1 MASPSRHRDGLWLLL
16 FWLVGVGL
24 DLLWL
29 RLNTLPPAWDQ
40 GDHLSRAFGLLR
52 VLQQAEPWSGG
63 WWHRLWAEAPSYR
76 GPLTGLVS
84 APVLQLLGPSYNSAV
99 LANSLFQ
106 ALLMLSLY
114 GQGRLMQG
122 RQMQGRR
129 VGLWAAALSGLAPAL
144 LNQRSDVLIDFSL
157 TAVVSACWWLL
168 SWKVLRHPR
177 PGWIWSLLVGVG
189 LGLITLTR
197 ATGLLL
203 LWLPLSLL
211 ALRLLAQLRRGRWKP
226 LAETLLAAAAALVVA
241 GPWIGQN
248 WLTILTSVNMAHRW
262 GTVYQEGL
270 EATTLQ
276 GWLWYPRML
285 PAMAGALMVTV
296 VLAGGLLAWAPWS
309 RRPLLPRPLL
319 PRPPLPRPQHPW
331 RLIWWLSFPLGALLL
346 ATLMTTKNIRFGLPL
361 VPQLLLGLA
370 LVLANVRG
378 PWAPPWRFAVVA
390 VGIWGVLSSQFGLS
404 PNTSGFSPRPPSNAG
419 HWPLAEI
426 IGQIRSSSPGQLAT
440 VVVVPDSNIHLN
452 PFNLDAEGRRQAFS
466 VAARQSVA
474 TAEQMADELAGFD
487 WFLLQGNLPGQP
499 NEALL
504 SSLVRRSPALREV
517 GSWPLPDGGRAQ
529 LFHKR
534 LPGLEVEPAAC
545 PPDGRPQLRLSGEAA
560 GGLRTTE
567 LVAPAALLRQGPLLL
582 APGADHAIG
591 QGLLR
596 PQGEGCL
603 RVRDTLQISPHASR
617 AAPPEPAAS
626 PDVLLLLPDGR
637 PLAVQQLPP
646 LPAPEGEAPLGLPN
660 RIAQLREMGRQLRL
674 GPLDPL
680 FAWLGQINQQDPEQ
694 IYLQQGEQLLRARLR
709 QRPDALDDLYSLAL
723 AQALQR
729 KADAAAVSL
738 EQLVR
743 LDPHNPRPWLGLG
756 VVNLYRFHPG
766 EARQA
771 LDRAAALA
779 PSDPTVHTLRA
790 VAHGMGL
797 DLLGALRLVQHPPV
811 APAAAPLA
819 PAAPAAPAP
828 AAAPRP
834 APSPAAASPATPSPA
849 AGTRAAAL

>member
-16 FWLVGVGL
+16 IWLACLAL
-24 DLLWL
+24 DALWL
-29 RLNTLPPAWDQ
+29 RLNTVPPAWDQ

-52 VLQQAEPWSGG
+52 VLQQAAPWSGV

-76 GPLTGLVS
+76 GPLTGLVT

-106 ALLMLSLY
+106 GLLMLSLY
-114 GQGRLMQG
+114 GQGRLI
-122 RQMQGRR
+122 QGRR

-157 TAVVSACWWLL
+157 TAVVTGCWWLL
-168 SWKVLRHPR
+168 SWRVLRQPR

-211 ALRLLAQLRRGRWKP
+211 ALRLLAQLRRGRWRP
-226 LAETLLAAAAALVVA
+226 LAEALLAAAAAGLVA

-270 EATTLQ
+270 EANSLQ

-285 PAMAGALMVTV
+285 PAMAGASMVAV
-296 VLAGGLLAWAPWS
+296 VLVGGLLAWRPWS
-309 RRPLLPRPLL
+309 RRPPLIWPR
-319 PRPPLPRPQHPW
+319 RPW

-370 LVLANVRG
+370 LVLANVRSA
-378 PWAPPWRFAVVA
+378 WAPPWRLAVVA
-390 VGIWGVLSSQFGLS
+390 LGIWGVLGSQFGLT
-404 PNTSGFSPRPPSNAG
+404 PNLSGFSPRPPSTAG
-419 HWPLAEI
+419 HWPLEEI
-426 IGQIRSSSPGQLAT
+426 IGQIRTAAPDQLAT

-452 PFNLDAEGRRQAFS
+452 PFNLDAEGRRQNFG

-474 TAEQMADELAGFD
+474 TAAQMADELAGFD

-517 GSWPLPDGGRAQ
+517 ASWPLPDGSRAQ

-534 LPGLEVEPAAC
+534 LPGLEVKPAPC
-545 PPDGRPQLRLSGEAA
+545 PADGRPQLRLSSDASA
-560 GGLRTTE
+560 GLHRTE
-567 LVAPAALLRQGPLLL
+567 LVAPAALLRQGLLLL

-591 QGLLR
+591 QGLIR

-603 RVRDTLQISPHASR
+603 LVRDTLQTSSQAGR
-617 AAPPEPAAS
+617 AAPPEPAQA
-626 PDVLLLLPDGR
+626 PDVRLLQPDGR
-637 PLAVQQLPP
+637 PLAVRQLSP

-660 RIAQLREMGRQLRL
+660 RIAQLREMGRQLRS

-694 IYLQQGEQLLRARLR
+694 VYLQQGEQLLRARLKR
-709 QRPDALDDLYSLAL
+709 QPDAVDDLYALAL

-729 KADAAAVSL
+729 KADVAATSL
-738 EQLVR
+738 ERLTG
-743 LDPHNPRPWLGLG
+743 LDPQNPRAWLGLG

-790 VAHGMGL
+790 VAHAMAL
-797 DLLGALRLVQHPPV
+797 DPLGALRLAQHPP
-811 APAAAPLA
+811 
-819 PAAPAAPAP
+819 
-828 AAAPRP
+828 
-834 APSPAAASPATPSPA
+834 AASP
-849 AGTRAAAL
+849 

>member
-16 FWLVGVGL
+16 FWLAGVGL

-29 RLNTLPPAWDQ
+29 HLNTVPPAWDQ

-52 VLQQAEPWSGG
+52 VLQQAEPWSGA

-76 GPLTGLVS
+76 GPLTGLVT

-106 ALLMLSLY
+106 ALLMLSVY
-114 GQGRLMQG
+114 GQGRLI
-122 RQMQGRR
+122 QGRR
-129 VGLWAAALSGLAPAL
+129 VGLWAAALTGLAPAL

-157 TAVVSACWWLL
+157 TAVLSASWWLL
-168 SWKVLRHPR
+168 SWRVLRQPR
-177 PGWIWSLLVGVG
+177 PGWLWSLLVGMS

-203 LWLPLSLL
+203 LWLPLLLL
-211 ALRLLAQLRRGRWKP
+211 ALRLAAALRRGHGRP
-226 LAETLLAAAAALVVA
+226 LLETLLAAIGALLVA
-241 GPWIGQN
+241 GPWIAQN

-270 EATTLQ
+270 EANTLQ

-285 PAMAGALMVTV
+285 PAMAGALMVAV
-296 VLAGGLLAWAPWS
+296 VLVGGLLAWRPWS
-309 RRPLLPRPLL
+309 RRPPIAWPQRPWPLL
-319 PRPPLPRPQHPW
+319 
-331 RLIWWLSFPLGALLL
+331 WWLSFPLGALLL

-361 VPQLLLGLA
+361 VPQLLVGLA

-378 PWAPPWRFAVVA
+378 RWGAPWRIAVVA
-390 VGIWGVLSSQFGLS
+390 VGIWGVVGSQFGLAL
-404 PNTSGFSPRPPSNAG
+404 NTSGFSPRPPSNAG

-426 IGQIRSSSPGQLAT
+426 IAQIREGAPQQLAT

-474 TAEQMADELAGFD
+474 AAEQMAAELAGFD
-487 WFLLQGNLPGQP
+487 WFLLQGNLPGQA

-504 SSLVRRSPALREV
+504 TSLVQRSPALRPV
-517 GSWPLPDGGRAQ
+517 ASWPLPDGSRAQ
-529 LFHKR
+529 LFQKR
-534 LPGLEVEPAAC
+534 LPGLEVEPAPC
-545 PPDGRPQLRLSGEAA
+545 PADGQPQLRLSPVGP
-560 GGLRTTE
+560 GGLRRTE
-567 LVAPAALLRQGPLLL
+567 LVAPAAVLRQGPLLL

-596 PQGEGCL
+596 PQGNGCL
-603 RVRDTLQISPHASR
+603 RVRDTLQASPGADR
-617 AAPPEPAAS
+617 PAPPEPAA
-626 PDVLLLLPDGR
+626 DQEVLLLLPDGR
-637 PLAVQQLPP
+637 SLKPRLGPP
-646 LPAPEGEAPLGLPN
+646 LPAPLGEAPLGLPN
-660 RIAQLREMGRQLRL
+660 RIAQLREMGRQLRS

-680 FAWLGQINQQDPEQ
+680 FAGLGQINQQDPEQ
-694 IYLQQGEQLLRARLR
+694 IYLEQGEQLLRARLR
-709 QRPDALDDLYSLAL
+709 RQPEAVEDLYALAL

-729 KADAAAVSL
+729 KADAAAASL
-738 EQLVR
+738 EQLTR
-743 LDPHNPRPWLGLG
+743 LDPRNSRPWMGLG

-766 EARQA
+766 AARRA

-779 PSDPTVHTLRA
+779 PQDPTVHTLRA
-790 VAHGMGL
+790 VAHGLAL
-797 DLLGALRLVQHPPV
+797 DLPGALRLAQHPPR
-811 APAAAPLA
+811 
-819 PAAPAAPAP
+819 PAAPGPTP
-828 AAAPRP
+828 S
-834 APSPAAASPATPSPA
+834 APSP
-849 AGTRAAAL
+849 

>member
-1 MASPSRHRDGLWLLL
+1 MASASRHRDGLWLLL

-29 RLNTLPPAWDQ
+29 RLNRVPPAWDQ

-52 VLQQAEPWSGG
+52 VLQLAEPWSGD

-76 GPLTGLVS
+76 GPLTGLVT

-114 GQGRLMQG
+114 GLGCLIQD
-122 RQMQGRR
+122 RR

-157 TAVVSACWWLL
+157 TAVITASWWLL
-168 SWKVLRHPR
+168 SWRVLRQPR
-177 PGWIWSLLVGVG
+177 PHWIWSLVVGVS
-189 LGLITLTR
+189 LGLVTLTR

-203 LWLPLSLL
+203 LWLPLLLL
-211 ALRLLAQLRRGRWKP
+211 ALRLLAELRHGRWRA
-226 LAETLLAAAAALVVA
+226 LAETLLAASGALLVA
-241 GPWIGQN
+241 GPWIRQN

-262 GTVYQEGL
+262 GTVYQEGR
-270 EATTLQ
+270 EANTLQ
-276 GWLWYPRML
+276 GWLWYPSML
-285 PAMAGALMVTV
+285 PAMAGALLVAV
-296 VLAGGLLAWAPWS
+296 VLAGGLLAWRPWG
-309 RRPLLPRPLL
+309 R
-319 PRPPLPRPQHPW
+319 RPPLTWPRRPW
-331 RLIWWLSFPLGALLL
+331 RLIWWLSFPLGALVL

-361 VPQLLLGLA
+361 VPQLLLALA

-378 PWAPPWRFAVVA
+378 RWAPPWRFAVVA
-390 VGIWGVLSSQFGLS
+390 VGIWGILGSQFGLA
-404 PNTSGFSPRPPSNAG
+404 PNTSGFSPRPPSNVG

-426 IGQIRSSSPGQLAT
+426 IGHIRAAAPGQLAT

-474 TAEQMADELAGFD
+474 GAEQMADELAGYD

-504 SSLVRRSPALREV
+504 TALVRGSPALREV
-517 GSWPLPDGGRAQ
+517 ASWPLPDGSRAR

-534 LPGLEVEPAAC
+534 LPGLEVESVAC
-545 PPDGRPQLRLSGEAA
+545 PADGRPQLRLSEEGP

-567 LVAPAALLRQGPLLL
+567 LVASSALLRQGPLLL

-591 QGLLR
+591 QGMIR
-596 PQGEGCL
+596 PRGMGCL
-603 RVRDTLQISPHASR
+603 RVRDTLQTSPHADR
-617 AAPPEPAAS
+617 PAPPNPAGAEA
-626 PDVLLLLPDGR
+626 VQLLGADGR
-637 PLAVQQLPP
+637 PLQPRFLPP
-646 LPAPEGEAPLGLPN
+646 LPAPLGEAPLGLPN
-660 RIAQLREMGRQLRL
+660 RIAQLREMGRQLRS

-694 IYLQQGEQLLRARLR
+694 IYLRQGEQLLRARLR
-709 QRPDALDDLYSLAL
+709 QQPDAVDDLYSLAL

-738 EQLVR
+738 ERLGR

-766 EARQA
+766 EARLA

-779 PSDPTVHTLRA
+779 PLDPTVHTLRA

-797 DLLGALRLVQHPPV
+797 DLVGALRLAQHPPAAAGAR
-811 APAAAPLA
+811 APASRPGAP
-819 PAAPAAPAP
+819 
-828 AAAPRP
+828 
-834 APSPAAASPATPSPA
+834 PSTPSP
-849 AGTRAAAL
+849 

>member
-52 VLQQAEPWSGG
+52 VLQQLEPWSGE

-76 GPLTGLVS
+76 GPLTGLVT

-122 RQMQGRR
+122 RR

-157 TAVVSACWWLL
+157 TAVLSASWWLL
-168 SWKVLRHPR
+168 SWRVLRHPR
-177 PGWIWSLLVGVG
+177 PSWIWSLLVGVS

-203 LWLPLSLL
+203 LWLPFLLL
-211 ALRLLAQLRRGRWKP
+211 ALRLVAQLRRGHWR
-226 LAETLLAAAAALVVA
+226 LLVDTLLAAAGALLVA
-241 GPWIGQN
+241 GPWIAQN

-270 EATTLQ
+270 EANTLQ

-285 PAMAGALMVTV
+285 PAMAGALMVAV
-296 VLAGGLLAWAPWS
+296 VLAGGLLAWRPWS
-309 RRPLLPRPLL
+309 RRPLIAWPHRPWPLL
-319 PRPPLPRPQHPW
+319 
-331 RLIWWLSFPLGALLL
+331 WWLSFPLGALLL

-378 PWAPPWRFAVVA
+378 PWAPPWRLAVVA
-390 VGIWGVLSSQFGLS
+390 VGIWGVLGSQFGLS

-426 IGQIRSSSPGQLAT
+426 IGHIRAAAPGQLAT

-504 SSLVRRSPALREV
+504 GSLVRRSPALRQV
-517 GSWPLPDGGRAQ
+517 ASWPLPDGSRAQ

-545 PPDGRPQLRLSGEAA
+545 PPDGRPQLRLSGEAT

-596 PQGEGCL
+596 PQGAGCL
-603 RVRDTLQISPHASR
+603 RVRDTLQLSHYPGG
-617 AAPPEPAAS
+617 AAPPEAAAS
-626 PDVLLLLPDGR
+626 AEVRLLLPDGR
-637 PLAVQQLPP
+637 PLAPRLLPP
-646 LPAPEGEAPLGLPN
+646 LPAPVGEAPLGLPN
-660 RIAQLREMGRQLRL
+660 RIAQLREMGRQLRM

-694 IYLQQGEQLLRARLR
+694 IYLRQGEQLLRARLR
-709 QRPDALDDLYSLAL
+709 QHPDSVDDLYALAL

-738 EQLVR
+738 KRLGR
-743 LDPHNPRPWLGLG
+743 LDPQNPRPWLGLG

-779 PSDPTVHTLRA
+779 PSDPTVHTLRG
-790 VAHGMGL
+790 VAHAMGL
-797 DLLGALRLVQHPPV
+797 DLLGALRLAQHPPI
-811 APAAAPLA
+811 AP
-819 PAAPAAPAP
+819 PAAPAP
-828 AAAPRP
+828 APVASPPAATPAAPAAAPR
-834 APSPAAASPATPSPA
+834 AAGAPAAP
-849 AGTRAAAL
+849 L